1 MNKYITILGVTLYAG
16 TNINGLAG
24 SRADAH
30 APIGVMG
37 DHIHKKGKWM
47 ATYSAMRM
55 EMNQIF
61 KGSSSISGNAGYMMA
76 PAKMTMD
83 MNMLGVMYGVTDKL
97 TLMAMSSYK
106 DISMDMQN
114 PAGEITQKMRA
125 RGLGDSSISALYQ
138 VYSEEKGAGSANA
151 HIGLGLSV
159 PTGNI
164 KKENGIGRYHSIPMQ
179 LGSGTYDFTPSI
191 TYNHF
196 INEDWSWGTQAKA
209 TFHTGT
215 NDVGYTLGD
224 SFNLTSWVARNINKN
239 FSVSGRVNFK
249 SWSGFDG
256 QQNNGVF
263 ELNPTL
269 ALPTDPQNFG
279 GTRTDLYIGLNY
291 LHESGVRLATEL
303 GKTIHQDI
311 QGVQLG
317 GDWSLNFGLQFA
329 W

>member
-1 MNKYITILGVTLYAG
+1 MNKYITTLAVTLYAG
-16 TNINGLAG
+16 TSITVLAG
-24 SRADAH
+24 PKADAH

-47 ATYSAMRM
+47 ASYRFMTM

-61 KGSSSISGNAGYMMA
+61 DGSNAIPAPTNYMMT
-76 PAKMTMD
+76 PSKMTMD
-83 MNMLGVMYGVTDKL
+83 MDMLGVMYGVTDKL
-97 TLMAMSSYK
+97 TLMAMTNYM
-106 DISMDMQN
+106 DVSMDMDS
-114 PAGEITQKMRA
+114 PSGIKKMQA
-125 RGLGDSSISALYQ
+125 TGLGDSSFSALYQ
-138 VYSEEKGAGSANA
+138 VYNEEEGAGRANA

-179 LGSGTYDFTPSI
+179 LGSGTYDLTPSV

-196 INEDWSWGTQAKA
+196 INELWSWGGQAMA

-224 SFNLTSWVARNINKN
+224 SFNVTTWVARNLNSQ

-249 SWSGFDG
+249 AWSGYDG
-256 QQNNGVF
+256 VQNNGMF
-263 ELNPTL
+263 EVNPMA
-269 ALPTDPQNFG
+269 ALPLDPVNFG
-279 GTRTDLYIGLNY
+279 GTRTDLYLGLNY
-291 LHESGVRLATEL
+291 LHESGIRVATEL
-303 GKTIHQDI
+303 GKTIFQDL

-317 GDWSLNFGLQFA
+317 NDWSLNVGLQYA

>member
-1 MNKYITILGVTLYAG
+1 
-16 TNINGLAG
+16 
-24 SRADAH
+24 
-30 APIGVMG
+30 
-37 DHIHKKGKWM
+37 
-47 ATYSAMRM
+47 
-55 EMNQIF
+55 
-61 KGSSSISGNAGYMMA
+61 
-76 PAKMTMD
+76 
-83 MNMLGVMYGVTDKL
+83 MLGVMYGVTDKL
-97 TLMAMSSYK
+97 TLMAMTNYM
-106 DISMDMQN
+106 DVSMDMDS
-114 PAGEITQKMRA
+114 PSGIKKMQA
-125 RGLGDSSISALYQ
+125 TGLGDSSFSALYQ
-138 VYSEEKGAGSANA
+138 VYNEEKGAGRANA
-151 HIGLGLSV
+151 HIGLGLSL

-179 LGSGTYDFTPSI
+179 LGSGTYDLTPSV

-196 INEDWSWGTQAKA
+196 INEDWSWGALAQA
-209 TFHTGT
+209 TLHTGT

-224 SFNLTSWVARNINKN
+224 SFNVTTWVARNINKN

-263 ELNPTL
+263 ELNPTM
-269 ALPTDPQNFG
+269 ALPTDPENFG

-303 GKTIHQDI
+303 GKTIHQDL

-317 GDWSLNFGLQFA
+317 NDWSLNFGLQYA